1 MNLSIKF
8 FKSGWAKFS
17 INGNI
22 QDISALTGFSRCT
35 KSIGLSLDEALQ
47 AVKAGKEYKLITWCE
62 GADLIIDFVPSISS
76 YNVVAEIQDEDKPHR
91 IYEAICNELIEKQE
105 LEVLLK
111 NLIDSINMEE
121 YQVYLQYN
129 EL

>member
-8 FKSGWAKFS
+8 FKNGWAKFS

-35 KSIGLSLDEALQ
+35 KSIGLSLEEALQ
-47 AVKAGKEYKLITWCE
+47 AVKADRQYKLIAWCE
-62 GADLIIDFVPSISS
+62 GADLIIDFIPTQEG
-76 YNVVAEIQDEDKPHR
+76 YQFVAEIQDEDKPYR

-105 LEVLLK
+105 LEVLLQ
-111 NLIDSINMEE
+111 NLIDSIEE
-121 YQVYLQYN
+121 KEYLAYLKYN